1 MRINKSKKAIKI
13 AQMNVNQSIE
23 VSDLVRS
30 VIAPL
35 TYYTKKARRA
45 ETAKYT
51 ADELERMRRED
62 PDSVLV
68 AIQGSKIIGFCLSRY
83 DDGLIWLA
91 WFGVDKNYRG
101 LGVGQKLL
109 GALEATV
116 RKRGGHKLWCDCRT
130 TNTESKRLLIAAGF
144 TPTGLL
150 RNHWFGQDF
159 ILWDKLVC

>member
-1 MRINKSKKAIKI
+1 
-13 AQMNVNQSIE
+13 MNFEQSIE
-23 VSDLVRS
+23 VYDLVRS

-35 TYYTKKARRA
+35 GYYTKKARQM
-45 ETAKYT
+45 EVAKYT
-51 ADELERMRRED
+51 SDELERMRRED

-68 AIQGSKIIGFCLSRY
+68 AVQGAKIIGFCLSRY

-159 ILWDKLVC
+159 ILWDKSVS